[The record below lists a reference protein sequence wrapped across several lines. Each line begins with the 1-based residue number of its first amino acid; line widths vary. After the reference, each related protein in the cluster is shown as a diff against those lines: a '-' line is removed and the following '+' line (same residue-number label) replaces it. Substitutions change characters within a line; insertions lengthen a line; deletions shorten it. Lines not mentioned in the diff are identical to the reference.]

1 MTSHDLSTHRN
12 GVLDLM
18 EEHTMPDAIFFPH
31 NPSCPRR
38 RAGAL
43 TLIALLAIV
52 LCWSTTADAQ
62 ELLLAADFDDKPL
75 NQPIDTGGA
84 ALGEPVNVS
93 TVLDAVVRD
102 DVMPGKAL
110 ALSWNTPASAAAYV
124 RFQWSDDM
132 EIRTGTVS
140 IWLRV
145 TPGMA
150 PAEDWVGGYPVS
162 LREAGSSAK
171 SFGTLYFSRTKTAS
185 VSDATGGPAT
195 TLPGFTWS
203 PGQSYLIEWVYDMDA
218 GTYNLSIDGQP
229 YINNRP
235 HNVNMDGRG
244 LGALLVGIGSSS
256 HPDSRIDVDDILVT
270 WSGEGIFAD
279 GFEPIQ

>member
-1 MTSHDLSTHRN
+1 
-12 GVLDLM
+12 
-18 EEHTMPDAIFFPH
+18 MPDAIFFPH

-38 RAGAL
+38 RAGAFS
-43 TLIALLAIV
+43 LIALLAVV
-52 LCWSTTADAQ
+52 LCWSMTAGAQ

-75 NQPIDTGGA
+75 DQPIGTGGA
-84 ALGEPVNVS
+84 ALGEPVSVPPRM
-93 TVLDAVVRD
+93 DAVVRD

-110 ALSWNTPASAAAYV
+110 AISWNTPGTGASYA
-124 RFQWSDDM
+124 RFQWTDDM

-150 PAEDWVGGYPVS
+150 PAEDWVGGYPVN

-171 SFGTLYFSRTKTAS
+171 NFGTLYFTRTKTAS
-185 VSDATGGPAT
+185 VSDATGGPAI
-195 TLPGFTWS
+195 LLSGFTWS
-203 PGQSYLIEWVYDMDA
+203 PGESYLIEWVYDMDA

-229 YINNRP
+229 YISNRP
-235 HNVNMDGRG
+235 HNVDMGDRG